1 MEKYDLD
8 LDGSRGHKFLI
19 YGGPLKFESIAEF
32 EQSEWC
38 KKAIAMMQ
46 RYTDET
52 GIPFTHNVTL
62 LGRKFVIQIF
72 MESAVVIQE
81 MNHYLIVHYTD
92 ELNEIRKDKLL
103 TPYNMHGQE
112 KFRWVKSLE

>member
-1 MEKYDLD
+1 MENYDLD
-8 LDGSRGHKFLI
+8 LDGSKGHKFLI
-19 YGGPLKFESIAEF
+19 YGGPLKFKTIDEF
-32 EQSEWC
+32 KQSEWC
-38 KKAIAMMQ
+38 TKAIGMMQ

-52 GIPFTHNVTL
+52 GIPFDHNVTL
-62 LGRKFVIQIF
+62 LGRKYVIQIF
-72 MESAVVIQE
+72 MESAEAIQE

-103 TPYNMHGQE
+103 TPYNMHGPE